1 MLILKSS
8 SPYKLNIERL
18 DNILDSGPIMPRCY
32 KVTYLKS
39 SNNIIISIDK
49 NEDKSKNIYKGEGLC
64 GRWCYENQKYML
76 FFQVNIATKNKDY
89 EKAKEKN
96 KVIREEIPLMLNAI
110 IKAEENFLKRNK
122 ELNEAEIFIK
132 FNCPC
137 DDFYK
142 VESFGKLENYIDIKL
157 PNENSHKDRK
167 SNSKNKKDITSNLIL
182 NLIRPHIE
190 IHLWPMYGREVKY
203 LIREVE
209 ILSIEEFDEINKTF
223 KEHEIVVSVKVLNM
237 KHIEEVILS
246 IRVKPNGVII
256 EMIA

>member
-122 ELNEAEIFIK
+122 E
-132 FNCPC
+132 
-137 DDFYK
+137 
-142 VESFGKLENYIDIKL
+142 
-157 PNENSHKDRK
+157 
-167 SNSKNKKDITSNLIL
+167 
-182 NLIRPHIE
+182 
-190 IHLWPMYGREVKY
+190 
-203 LIREVE
+203 
-209 ILSIEEFDEINKTF
+209 
-223 KEHEIVVSVKVLNM
+223 
-237 KHIEEVILS
+237 
-246 IRVKPNGVII
+246 
-256 EMIA
+256 